1 MVKNRIILVSIVCF
15 SIAGFAGQTRQGKPP
30 GGPRLKKSMTE
41 AEKSKFFEP
50 LLKPFR
56 QMEERDRERRRLM
69 SREAWK
75 RLFRISERQWK
86 IIEPKIT
93 KEVYILAWRISMRTF
108 GSTDSAGSFRWKRP
122 SRERVRGF
130 PLPNAPARTFD
141 ELTEGEKIVEELI
154 DVLEDENSK
163 DEEIRQKRD
172 ALQQFREKAR
182 REFAK
187 VRQEMAAVLTTPR
200 QQAVLLLM
208 GYID

>member
-1 MVKNRIILVSIVCF
+1 MAKNRIILVVIVCF
-15 SIAGFAGQTRQGKPP
+15 SMAGFAGQPQQER
-30 GGPRLKKSMTE
+30 GPILKKSMTD

-50 LLKPFR
+50 LFKPML
-56 QMEERDRERRRLM
+56 QQDERDRERIRLM
-69 SREAWK
+69 CREAWK

-86 IIEPKIT
+86 IIEPKVD
-93 KEVYILAWRISMRTF
+93 KVQVLGYKILL
-108 GSTDSAGSFRWKRP
+108 GSRESLVTLRDVKPFHWKRP
-122 SRERVRGF
+122 SRERGTW
-130 PLPNAPARTFD
+130 PPAPARTFD
-141 ELTEGEKIVEELI
+141 ELTESEKILEELI

-187 VRQEMAAVLTTPR
+187 VRQEMAVVLTTPR